1 MMTVMTVMMTMKRRL
16 RTMLLGMHLL
26 LLSLMMPVAV
36 MLVVVI
42 GLLFVNCLK
51 AVLHSE
57 FPSLQGD
64 SPKQRKINTPGGQ
77 T

>member
-1 MMTVMTVMMTMKRRL
+1 MMVVTVTMTTMKRRL

-26 LLSLMMPVAV
+26 LLGLLMPVAV
-36 MLVVVI
+36 MRMVFI
-42 GLLFVNCLK
+42 GLFFVNYLK
-51 AVLHSE
+51 ATLHSE